1 MCINQ
6 WMLSFSKETR
16 ATVAPHSAWLSF
28 CVCEH
33 RCARE
38 SARGGDWQGY
48 LFLSFWE
55 CAAAQEM
62 VLARSSPASA
72 SHPRSGDRI
81 LIFKP
86 EWLRLVLSGHKT
98 LEVRAA
104 AYKAGK
110 YYFGT
115 GGTIIENMSE
125 HRLVWVGGG
134 ARGVIYCQAYLG
146 HPFRVECLRH
156 FKRHR
161 GQHRVIT
168 DRLPYKTTYC
178 LPILN
183 VKKIKVPFVHP
194 PGAITIVKY
203 VPPA

>member
-1 MCINQ
+1 
-6 WMLSFSKETR
+6 
-16 ATVAPHSAWLSF
+16 
-28 CVCEH
+28 
-33 RCARE
+33 
-38 SARGGDWQGY
+38 
-48 LFLSFWE
+48 
-55 CAAAQEM
+55 M
-62 VLARSSPASA
+62 VLARPYPTSA

-86 EWLRLVLSGHKT
+86 EWLRLVLAGHKT

-104 AYKAGK
+104 AYKSGK

-115 GGTIIENMSE
+115 GGSAIENESK
-125 HRLVWVGGG
+125 HARVWVGGVD
-134 ARGVIYCQAYLG
+134 ARGVIYCQAHLG

-161 GQHRVIT
+161 AQHRVIT

-178 LPILN
+178 LPIL
-183 VKKIKVPFVHP
+183 KLQKIKVPFVHP
-194 PGAITIVKY
+194 RGAITIVKY